1 MQEITFLA
9 YDTMCRVAA
18 DLAPG
23 QEHVLARVQ
32 ESAREV
38 EARLSMFDP
47 DSELSHLCRDYTP
60 GIPVPVSD
68 LLCDFLACN
77 LDICRRSGGAFD
89 PTVGPLIK
97 LWDFLRDTPEIPSD
111 QAIAACLERVG
122 YSHLTLDRTQ
132 KTVTF
137 DRPGIGLD
145 PGASGK
151 GYALGL
157 AVDILR
163 AAGVSN
169 GVIDYGGNLFVL
181 GQKQDERTGQKRPWK
196 VAVRDPENPA
206 SVFGTV
212 SLAGQGIATSSWY
225 EHGFEKDGV
234 IYHHLLD
241 PRTGRPHPLSI
252 QSVSILSTCAVFT
265 DLLSTAFFLLGVEQ
279 GTQLVR
285 SLAAESGERIDFV
298 AVLED
303 GSIVATEGAGFLP
316 RDQRTVRQI

>member
-1 MQEITFLA
+1 M
-9 YDTMCRVAA
+9 
-18 DLAPG
+18 
-23 QEHVLARVQ
+23 
-32 ESAREV
+32 
-38 EARLSMFDP
+38 
-47 DSELSHLCRDYTP
+47 
-60 GIPVPVSD
+60 
-68 LLCDFLACN
+68 
-77 LDICRRSGGAFD
+77 
-89 PTVGPLIK
+89 
-97 LWDFLRDTPEIPSD
+97 
-111 QAIAACLERVG
+111 G

-163 AAGVSN
+163 AAGISN

-181 GQKQDERTGQKRPWK
+181 GQKQDERTGRKRPWK

-225 EHGFEKDGV
+225 EHGFKKDGV

-241 PRTGRPHPLSI
+241 PRTGRPHPLTI
-252 QSVSILSTCAVFT
+252 QSVSILSTCGGVYRLAVHC
-265 DLLSTAFFLLGVEQ
+265 FFP
-279 GTQLVR
+279 
-285 SLAAESGERIDFV
+285 
-298 AVLED
+298 
-303 GSIVATEGAGFLP
+303 AGC
-316 RDQRTVRQI
+316 

>member
-206 SVFGTV
+206 SV
-212 SLAGQGIATSSWY
+212 LAPLVWPGRALPPR
-225 EHGFEKDGV
+225 HGMSMDLKK
-234 IYHHLLD
+234 
-241 PRTGRPHPLSI
+241 TG
-252 QSVSILSTCAVFT
+252 
-265 DLLSTAFFLLGVEQ
+265 
-279 GTQLVR
+279 
-285 SLAAESGERIDFV
+285 
-298 AVLED
+298 
-303 GSIVATEGAGFLP
+303 
-316 RDQRTVRQI
+316 